1 MIATTQCP
9 ALSALKFLVHRKHA
23 VGKMLVVVIIIIIAS
38 GGFRVRHLIMEVPQ
52 WVSGPLCGS
61 LIYRCL
67 VLVPLANPEKHT
79 ATCSQEASG
88 QAGAG
93 LG

>member
-1 MIATTQCP
+1 
-9 ALSALKFLVHRKHA
+9 
-23 VGKMLVVVIIIIIAS
+23 MLVVVIIIIIIIAS
-38 GGFRVRHLIMEVPQ
+38 GGFRVRHLTMEIPQ
-52 WVSGPLCGS
+52 WVSGPFCGS
-61 LIYRCL
+61 LIYHCP

-93 LG
+93 PG